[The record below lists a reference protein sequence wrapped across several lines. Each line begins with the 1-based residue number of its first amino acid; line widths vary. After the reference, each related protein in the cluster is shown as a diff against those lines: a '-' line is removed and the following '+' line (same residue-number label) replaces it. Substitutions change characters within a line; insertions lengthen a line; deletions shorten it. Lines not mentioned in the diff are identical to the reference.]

1 MEGSRM
7 RRVAVKAGIWAV
19 LVLLMV
25 VQGQT
30 LMLGTWLP
38 TWVWL
43 GMGAASLTFGWVVG
57 GRLLRDRTERP
68 WTRRS

>member
-1 MEGSRM
+1 MTRA
-7 RRVAVKAGIWAV
+7 RLRWAKVGIWAA